1 VAGADDVADA
11 GEQVGFTNSSRRS
24 ARTGEDDDE
33 QRVAEGFQ
41 FRPAVSFQGVGDRQF
56 VQVELALQVG
66 QFLWCRF
73 LQAGPDEMLRLAGPA
88 VAVFQGISATFLPL
102 L

>member
-41 FRPAVSFQGVGDRQF
+41 FRPAVCCSRASAIASSCRLNWRCRLASSSGVGSCRP
-56 VQVELALQVG
+56 VQTKCSG
-66 QFLWCRF
+66 W
-73 LQAGPDEMLRLAGPA
+73 QAQR
-88 VAVFQGISATFLPL
+88 
-102 L
+102 